1 MTNTMQHWPNGLPF
15 REDEYEADRRHDQQE
30 KKR

>member
-15 REDEYEADRRHDQQE
+15 REDEYEVDRRHEQQE
-30 KKR
+30 KK

>member
-1 MTNTMQHWPNGLPF
+1 MQHWPNGLPF

-30 KKR
+30 KK